1 MENFVARLTEMFSF
15 SQVKMVTVL
24 FILLSCS
31 LLFSMIYQMVRIE
44 QANKKMQESYN
55 KRMVALG
62 ARMSRSRI
70 KMFNYNE
77 IETFIKS
84 SGLDFMFKGLTPIG
98 YIVIKF
104 ATAFVF
110 AIAGLYG
117 FGLLA
122 GIIAFIIGF
131 VFIDFIAQQSNSGDN
146 RQMLLDL
153 KGVYDTLRIQTRAG
167 IYTSQI
173 LSDCFMIVK
182 NKRLR
187 EAMMKL
193 TSSITV
199 HNDIEGSLEEF
210 RSKFSNDYIDSL
222 SLIIRQ
228 SMVTGL
234 STQML
239 EDIKLQMENIE
250 NALLL
255 ADKRATENK
264 VTFVQLLL
272 YISVIAVS
280 AFIAMTAVTQSM
292 QYMA

>member
-70 KMFNYNE
+70 KMFSYNE

-104 ATAFVF
+104 VTAFVF

-264 VTFVQLLL
+264 VTFVQLIL